1 MKCNWCEDD
10 GLLEPYHDTEWGISC
25 HSDKMLNEYLTLEC
39 MSARLSWM
47 LMLRKREIF
56 RACFAE
62 FDYKTDAAFAEG
74 GINKA
79 ME

>member
-1 MKCNWCEDD
+1 
-10 GLLEPYHDTEWGISC
+10 
-25 HSDKMLNEYLTLEC
+25 
-39 MSARLSWM
+39 
-47 LMLRKREIF
+47 MLRKREIF